1 MLCRVLIFVNSSST
15 CRADARVCLL
25 KVKKIIIGNK
35 TKKKN
40 TTKNRQPKQNMKK
53 EKIIILSHSTESIE
67 SAIM

>member
-1 MLCRVLIFVNSSST
+1 MLCRVIIFVNSSST

-25 KVKKIIIGNK
+25 KVKKKIGNK
-35 TKKKN
+35 TKKN

-67 SAIM
+67 SAII

>member
-25 KVKKIIIGNK
+25 KVKKKKLGIQ
-35 TKKKN
+35 KKN

-67 SAIM
+67 SAII

>member
-25 KVKKIIIGNK
+25 KVKKKKIGN
-35 TKKKN
+35 TKKN

-67 SAIM
+67 SAII

>member
-1 MLCRVLIFVNSSST
+1 MLCRVLIFMNSSST

-25 KVKKIIIGNK
+25 KVKKKIIGNK
-35 TKKKN
+35 TKKN

-67 SAIM
+67 SAII